1 MLPGGMLLTGLL
13 AGVELGLNR
22 VLRMDS
28 TALPRLA
35 RLSGKVIAVDGQS
48 PALQLFIL
56 PSDNGLQLAAHWQ
69 AEADCCLRAAPG
81 SLLQLALAKDKT
93 AILHR
98 PEVSLSGDSAVLLDL
113 AAILQDLELDWE
125 YELSR
130 WLGPVASQL
139 LGGHLRSRARW
150 TRSSLS
156 SLRLNLA
163 DYLSEE
169 SRSLVGQREAD
180 ARFSE
185 LDRLKLDLE
194 RVEARVAR
202 LNPPTPSTPS
212 DPA

>member
-1 MLPGGMLLTGLL
+1 MLLTGLL

-22 VLRMDS
+22 VLQMDS

-48 PALQLFIL
+48 ALLQLFIL
-56 PSDNGLQLAAHWQ
+56 PSASGLQLAANWQ
-69 AEADCCLRAAPG
+69 APADCQLSASPS

-98 PEVSLSGDSAVLLDL
+98 PEVSLSGDSAVLLEL

-130 WLGPVASQL
+130 WLGPIASSL
-139 LGGHLRSRARW
+139 LAGHLRSRARW
-150 TRSSLS
+150 TRASLS
-156 SLRLNLA
+156 SLHLDLA

-180 ARFSE
+180 ARFAE
-185 LDRLKLDLE
+185 LDQLKLALE
-194 RVEARVAR
+194 RLDARVAR
-202 LNPPTPSTPS
+202 LHLNS
-212 DPA
+212 DDLA

>member
-1 MLPGGMLLTGLL
+1 MLIAGLL

-22 VLRMDS
+22 ILRMDS

-35 RLSGKVIAVDGQS
+35 KLSGKVIAVDGQS
-48 PALQLFIL
+48 AALQLFIL
-56 PSDNGLQLAAHWQ
+56 PSGSGLQLAANWL
-69 AEADCCLRAAPG
+69 APADCSLRAGPG
-81 SLLQLALAKDKT
+81 DLLQLALAKDKT
-93 AILHR
+93 AVLHR
-98 PEVSLSGDSAVLLDL
+98 PQVSLAGDSAVLLEL

-150 TRSSLS
+150 GSQSLT
-156 SLRLNLA
+156 SLRQDLA

-180 ARFSE
+180 ARFAE

-194 RVEARVAR
+194 RLDARVAR
-202 LNPPTPSTPS
+202 LTAPRPMPLMPS
-212 DPA
+212 DPV